1 MAEPGLTLA
10 QKILA
15 RTSGV
20 ARPRPGQIVEA
31 TPDFSY
37 SHDFAVYAIDAFER
51 MGATQVLRPDRV
63 AICLDHIVPADNAR
77 DANNHARIRAFA
89 RAQRLRHFFEGGT
102 GISHQVMFER
112 GLVVPGSL
120 VVASDSHT
128 PSGGALG
135 ALALGVGETE
145 LGFAW
150 ATGRLWV
157 KVPDTVRISLEGRL
171 PQGVHAK
178 DLMLHMVATL
188 GVLGAVYDVL
198 EYAGPAARSLSPSER
213 FTLCNMSAELGAK
226 TGVFPCDDTTAEFLG
241 DRAQFDYQP
250 VRSDPDAAYSR
261 ELTIDLAALAP
272 MVALPGREDRGVKV
286 GEAAGRKVHQVFI
299 GSCTNARAD
308 DLAIAAGIL
317 RGRRVHEDVRLI
329 VVPASRAV
337 MAEAAGTGDLQALLE
352 AGATFMPSG
361 CAVCA
366 GVHQGVLA
374 DGELCLSTSN
384 RNAPGRMGNRKAEIA
399 LCSPATA
406 AASAVTGVVT
416 DAREFAEVRSLG

>member
-1 MAEPGLTLA
+1 MPEPGLTLA

-20 ARPRPGQIVEA
+20 AHPRPGQIVEA
-31 TPDFSY
+31 MPDFSY

-51 MGATQVLRPDRV
+51 MGATRVLRPDRV
-63 AICLDHIVPADNAR
+63 AICLDHIVPADNVR

-89 RAQRLRHFFEGGT
+89 KAQRLRHFFDGGT

-120 VVASDSHT
+120 VVASDSHA

-157 KVPDTVRISLEGRL
+157 KVPDTVRISLDGAL
-171 PQGVHAK
+171 PPGVHAK
-178 DLMLHMVATL
+178 DLMLHMVARL
-188 GVLGAVYDVL
+188 GVLGAVYEVL
-198 EYAGPAARSLSPSER
+198 EYAGPAAPSLSPSER

-226 TGVFPCDDTTAEFLG
+226 SGVFPFDATTAEFLRG
-241 DRAQFDYQP
+241 QAQFDFEP
-250 VRSDPDAAYSR
+250 VQSDADAAYAR
-261 ELTIDLAALAP
+261 ELTVDLAALGP
-272 MVALPGREDRGVKV
+272 MVALPGREDRGVPV
-286 GEAAGRKVHQVFI
+286 GEAAGRTVHQVFI

-337 MAEAAGTGDLQALLE
+337 MAEAARTGDLEALLE

-416 DAREFAEVRSLG
+416 DAREFAAVSD